1 MRRYAVLLLVVAL
14 AVRGTATETPPR
26 HLTLQEAEQIALT
39 QHPRI
44 SVANLTALAARQS
57 TKAVQSAF
65 FPNIYASAT
74 AVGSIWH

>member
-1 MRRYAVLLLVVAL
+1 MKTALCFTLFLCVAGLLRA
-14 AVRGTATETPPR
+14 ADEPR